1 MELVL
6 TPRFWRDYIM
16 ITNSNLRSF
25 FGTISL
31 AFLLCLPLVL
41 ATPSKA
47 YGYAD
52 PGTGAFLY
60 QAAYA
65 AFLGATFYL
74 RKVLNRFWGKR
85 K

>member
-1 MELVL
+1 MTT
-6 TPRFWRDYIM
+6 TPRHSPLMHMVR
-16 ITNSNLRSF
+16 
-25 FGTISL
+25 G
-31 AFLLCLPLVL
+31 FLVCLPLLL

-47 YGYAD
+47 HAYAD

-65 AFLGATFYL
+65 AFLGGAYYL
-74 RKVLNRFWGKR
+74 RRFLGRIWTRR